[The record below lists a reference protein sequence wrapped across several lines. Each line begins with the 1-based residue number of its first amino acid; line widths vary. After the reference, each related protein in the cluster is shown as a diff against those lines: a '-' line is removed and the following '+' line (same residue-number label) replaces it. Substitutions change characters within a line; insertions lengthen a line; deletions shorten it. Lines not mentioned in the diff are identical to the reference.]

1 MAGLF
6 PATAPSGGKTALAA
20 RLFNIARRVFCRS
33 ILVLPF
39 LLHPSGLGVCATL
52 QVVLARLAHRV
63 ARVGLF
69 LALLGMA
76 SACRRQPTQVV
87 LHGAV
92 IRNSQ
97 DPSRQAPIAGVRVA
111 ADCGPR
117 TLLTRT
123 DAQGSFTLALPTSV
137 SPTSPV
143 TLHLRHP
150 DYEPL
155 DMQATS
161 RSELYVVRLV
171 PVPREQREPTH
182 GQATSISNVSVRYA
196 TKVPVLVE
204 VGTRVQT
211 FQVINHANVLCK
223 PGSPCS
229 PDGRWQ
235 AKQAV
240 IGLDA
245 GKGNQFR
252 NARLSCIAGPCPFTR
267 VLRDDFS
274 RGGETISATVL
285 NWSDTAT
292 FLLQAEVV
300 HSMLSEAA
308 RVSYPVI
315 FGSQMSFSLPGKADG
330 ICVEAELNSSSI
342 VFPLG
347 PNLNLSWADCSMRD
361 ERGDNRMY
369 RCELKPGFE
378 FR

>member
-1 MAGLF
+1 MAW
-6 PATAPSGGKTALAA
+6 
-20 RLFNIARRVFCRS
+20 
-33 ILVLPF
+33 
-39 LLHPSGLGVCATL
+39 
-52 QVVLARLAHRV
+52 
-63 ARVGLF
+63 VGLF
-69 LALLGMA
+69 LALLGIS
-76 SACRRQPTQVV
+76 SACRRQPAQVV

-92 IRNSQ
+92 LRNSP

-123 DAQGSFTLALPTSV
+123 DAQGAFKLTLPTGV

-143 TLHLRHP
+143 TLHFRHA
-150 DYEPL
+150 DYEAF
-155 DMQATS
+155 DTQATS
-161 RSELYVVRLV
+161 RTELYVVRLV
-171 PVPREQREPTH
+171 PIPPKQREPTL

-204 VGTRVQT
+204 VGTRVKT
-211 FQVINHANVLCK
+211 FQVVNGANVLCK

-235 AKQAV
+235 ARQDV
-240 IGLDA
+240 ITLDA

-315 FGSQMSFSLPGKADG
+315 FGSQMSFSLPSSADG
-330 ICVEAELNSSSI
+330 ICLEAELNGSSI

-347 PNLNLSWADCSMRD
+347 PELNLNWADCSMRN
-361 ERGDNRMY
+361 EAGDNRVY

-378 FR
+378 FH